1 MTRGAA
7 ANAILDA
14 GRSKK
19 RLPSPPPPSLFLPG
33 LRYNLSVF
41 LPTTLSLVVRPPLL
55 LTRGG
60 LFPLSL
66 LSFLALH
73 AFARAPPPPSFC
85 LFILSRPL
93 VPSLSHSLRSS
104 LSRSVSHSSL
114 PSFASFYSP
123 PRFLALCTP
132 NEGSLAFPPARCPY
146 LSLRLPLLH
155 PSFFFYPPSLSLS
168 LSFSHSLSPFL
179 FSGSFAGYQA
189 SLPSPPPP
197 PPPSPPLLFFSTN
210 AER

>member
-19 RLPSPPPPSLFLPG
+19 RLPPPSLFLPG

-60 LFPLSL
+60 LRLFPLSL

-93 VPSLSHSLRSS
+93 VPSLSRSLRVSFS
-104 LSRSVSHSSL
+104 LSLSLSLSYSFFLLLPPSTLHHVSLLFVSRTK
-114 PSFASFYSP
+114 A
-123 PRFLALCTP
+123 
-132 NEGSLAFPPARCPY
+132 LAFPPARCPC
-146 LSLRLPLLH
+146 LSLCLPRTFYY
-155 PSFFFYPPSLSLS
+155 PSFFFYPPFLFLSLS
-168 LSFSHSLSPFL
+168 LFA
-179 FSGSFAGYQA
+179 GSFAGYQA
-189 SLPSPPPP
+189 SLPSSP
-197 PPPSPPLLFFSTN
+197 PPLLLPFLLD
-210 AER
+210 

>member
-104 LSRSVSHSSL
+104 LSLSL
-114 PSFASFYSP
+114 SLFASFFCLLLLSTTFPCSLYPERRLSCLSSCPMSLSVPPSP
-123 PRFLALCTP
+123 STTPFFLFL
-132 NEGSLAFPPARCPY
+132 PAI
-146 LSLRLPLLH
+146 
-155 PSFFFYPPSLSLS
+155 SLSLS
-168 LSFSHSLSPFL
+168 LFLSLSLSLPLLRILRRLPSIAALSPSPSSSFSSSPFL
-179 FSGSFAGYQA
+179 
-189 SLPSPPPP
+189 LD
-197 PPPSPPLLFFSTN
+197 
-210 AER
+210 